1 MISAVDTSVLL
12 DYLIGDPRFGPASAD
27 LLRRGLQEGT
37 LITCSVVWAEVAAA
51 FDDADASTE
60 LLAKLGV
67 ELVPDDPEV
76 AVAAG
81 VAWRR
86 YRRAG
91 GSRERLLTDFL
102 VAAHASVKADRLMT
116 RDRGFYRSHFADLTV
131 LEPAGAQ

>member
-12 DYLIGDPRFGPASAD
+12 DYLIGDSRFGPASAD

-37 LITCSVVWAEVAAA
+37 LITCSAVWAEVAAA
-51 FDDADASTE
+51 FDHADASTE
-60 LLAKLGV
+60 LLTKLGV
-67 ELVPDDPEV
+67 ELVPDDAQV

-81 VAWRR
+81 VAWRH

-91 GSRERLLTDFL
+91 GSRQRLLTDFL
-102 VAAHASVKADRLMT
+102 VAAHASIKADRLMT
-116 RDRGFYRSHFADLTV
+116 RDRGFYRSHFAELTV